1 VVKRKYINQI
11 SFFTWSDG
19 LVGKPGYVYQAANF
33 LYGGFSFTDT
43 YVSKTGEKIH
53 PRTIQGQ
60 IPNTKNRKVGMRP
73 NPQQLKELELS
84 RVKGKQFR
92 YIYPMTKKDRKNLK
106 KSTEIWSTNYPKH
119 SDLKWKIKRPGEEKY
134 TETNKMPFALS
145 KEMVYNR
152 KNVESFKRGNLSEF
166 L

>member
-1 VVKRKYINQI
+1 
-11 SFFTWSDG
+11 
-19 LVGKPGYVYQAANF
+19 
-33 LYGGFSFTDT
+33 
-43 YVSKTGEKIH
+43 
-53 PRTIQGQ
+53 
-60 IPNTKNRKVGMRP
+60 MRP